1 MTDPRNPSTADVIRQ
16 FHDAI
21 NARNIEAMMAMMA
34 DDAVFETTE
43 PPDGR
48 RFEGHDA
55 VRAAFLDFLRSSTD
69 PRFEIEELLAA
80 GDRATVLWLYRWR
93 NPDGSEGHVR
103 GVDVMR
109 VRNGNVAESLAY
121 VKG

>member
-1 MTDPRNPSTADVIRQ
+1 
-16 FHDAI
+16 
-21 NARNIEAMMAMMA
+21 MMAMMTE
-34 DDAVFETTE
+34 DIVFETTE

-48 RFEGHDA
+48 RFEGQEA
-55 VRAAFLDFLRSSTD
+55 VRGAFLDFLRSSTE
-69 PRFEIEELLAA
+69 PRFEVEEMIAA
-80 GDRATVLWLYRWR
+80 GDRATVPWLYRWT

-109 VRNGNVAESLAY
+109 VRNGKVAESLAY